1 MYARKK
7 VAEGGKV
14 VVHQALKDMT
24 TEGLN
29 EDLNTLVEETREKGH
44 VLDVGNEKAPTPRA
58 RRKVSGEDK
67 SIEEDMQEETAI
79 EKVPKSSRT
88 RRKVSGDSVNKSQ
101 AIDIDVKMDE
111 ALVEKAAGQRR
122 STRVRQQAL
131 PTQKEG
137 NTTTLG
143 FRVRKKRTLSK

>member
-29 EDLNTLVEETREKGH
+29 EDLNTLVKETRENGH
-44 VLDVGNEKAPTPRA
+44 LLEVGIEKAPTSRA
-58 RRKVSGEDK
+58 RRKVSGADK
-67 SIEEDMQEETAI
+67 SIEKDMQEEIAI

-88 RRKVSGDSVNKSQ
+88 RRKVSGDSMDKLQ
-101 AIDIDVKMDE
+101 ALDIDVKMDE
-111 ALVEKAAGQRR
+111 VLVEKAAGQRR

-137 NTTTLG
+137 NTTLG